1 ANTWLLFLP
10 LFPVKL
16 KTPMVIVIG
25 AAVFLLDLLGLL
37 QLGQLLMFHIYLS
50 MSLAPPDPLSPR
62 APQAWVVRAAH
73 LPHPPEYIPCPE
85 PPTLG
90 AGFFATSPDCSRSAS
105 ARNEIMGKKGKSQEE
120 MKSVRAQQTQQGT
133 ELTPKTSGAVPSA

>member
-50 MSLAPPDPLSPR
+50 MSLAPPDPLT
-62 APQAWVVRAAH
+62 WVVRAAH

-90 AGFFATSPDCSRSAS
+90 AGFFATSPPCSRSAS

-120 MKSVRAQQTQQGT
+120 MKSVRAQQTQQGA
-133 ELTPKTSGAVPSA
+133 ELTPKTSGAVPGA